1 MEYLFRGRTNTIVD
15 EWIYGEHYT
24 FKTNAFISP
33 SGAPCS
39 LSVYPSSVGLW
50 SGLTTTGK
58 DPVKVFEGDI
68 IATLDTNGVV
78 VRSGIVRL
86 GRYNSDG
93 DHHMGFYV
101 EWVSGT
107 AKSAT
112 RKDLIYWIE
121 YAGAQVIGNTTDNP
135 ELVGVTE
142 K

>member
-1 MEYLFRGRTNTIVD
+1 
-15 EWIYGEHYT
+15 
-24 FKTNAFISP
+24 
-33 SGAPCS
+33 
-39 LSVYPSSVGLW
+39 
-50 SGLTTTGK
+50 
-58 DPVKVFEGDI
+58 
-68 IATLDTNGVV
+68 
-78 VRSGIVRL
+78 
-86 GRYNSDG
+86 
-93 DHHMGFYV
+93 MGFYV